1 MQPGVLLSLVVPFY
15 NVSAYF
21 SQLLDSI
28 EEQLTEQ
35 VQIILICDGAT
46 DGSLELAQQHIST
59 SASPESY
66 LLLRQANAGVSVAR
80 NSGLAQATGDY
91 IGFVDADDLLLP
103 GYISS
108 VLNVIQQHQ
117 PDLIELGYKR
127 FTDTATLNDEKARYL
142 HSKNGWLE
150 KHKAVEGV
158 YQASRWFPWLRVYRK
173 SIAPDFQ
180 FPPGIAFC
188 EDVMAMP
195 ALYQA
200 AERLYHL
207 RLPLYGYREHS
218 ASASFHVKAEHQQ
231 QLQNFFNQL
240 QQIKAYPDLSELL
253 RYILLFHLAYLLYK
267 LQLDDKTQPS
277 FPAEL
282 ALQSKILI
290 RKVWWWPRF
299 SLRKKLHL
307 AFAPFF
313 FQRHR
318 NKSKQGEV
326 S

>member
-1 MQPGVLLSLVVPFY
+1 MQSGVLLSVIVPFY

-21 SQLLDSI
+21 SQLLASI
-28 EEQLTEQ
+28 EMQLTEQ
-35 VQIILICDGAT
+35 IQIILICDGAT
-46 DGSLELAQQHIST
+46 DGSLELAQQHISA

-80 NSGLAQATGDY
+80 NNGLAKAAGDY
-91 IGFVDADDLLLP
+91 VGFIDADDLLLP
-103 GYISS
+103 DYISA
-108 VLNVIQQHQ
+108 VLNAINQHQ

-127 FTDTATLNDEKARYL
+127 FTDAARLNDEKARYL
-142 HSKNGWLE
+142 HKKKGWLL
-150 KHKAVEGV
+150 KDKALEEV
-158 YQASRWFPWLRVYRK
+158 YQASRWFPWLRIYRK

-218 ASASFHVKAEHQQ
+218 ASASFHIKPEHQQ
-231 QLQNFFNQL
+231 HLQTFFNEL
-240 QQIKAYPDLSELL
+240 QQKTIYPAMPEGL

-267 LQLDDKTQPS
+267 LQLDDKTQHS
-277 FPAEL
+277 FPAQL
-282 ALQSKILI
+282 ALQSKALI

-307 AFAPFF
+307 AFAAFF

-318 NKSKQGEV
+318 NKSKPG
-326 S
+326 